1 MDLKEQIKT
10 WYNADGQFDSDC
22 IRKNMG
28 YFEPTQGVIDRALE
42 TIEFLRGKSIGLTT
56 YSLLSPYSKNKAGG
70 IELYFDC
77 ADVKFCVT
85 YYNQNY
91 KGYYSQSY
99 KRIPVPIYLVPDR
112 GAFKKFEHIFKLIEK
127 QLLALQ
133 MSDIIE
139 K

>member
-10 WYNADGQFDSDC
+10 WYNTDGQFDSDS
-22 IRKNMG
+22 IRKDIG
-28 YFEPTQGVIDRALE
+28 YFEPNQAVIDRSLE
-42 TIEFLRGKSIGLTT
+42 TIEFLRGKSIELAT
-56 YSLLSPYSKNKAGG
+56 YNLLSPYTRNKAGG

-77 ADVKFCVT
+77 VNVRFCVT

-91 KGYYSQSY
+91 KGYYFQSY
-99 KRIPVPIYLVPDR
+99 KRIHVPVYLAPNK

-133 MSDIIE
+133 MSNIIE
-139 K
+139 T